1 MGARHFL
8 LPNNLNFTMVQSINF
23 REQHLTYEKEKEKKL
38 DLTIG
43 EGKVFEPIL
52 FRQSA
57 G

>member
-23 REQHLTYEKEKEKKL
+23 REQLLTYEKEKEKKL

-43 EGKVFEPIL
+43 EGKVFEPIFL
-52 FRQSA
+52 RQSA